1 MNIPFDNSYAR
12 LPEHFYARL
21 NPTPVARPSLIRLNT
36 SLAEQLGLDADALA
50 STDGISMLAGNQVPQ
65 GAQPL
70 AMAYAGHQFGNW
82 VPQLGDGR
90 AILLGE
96 IIDRDGQRQD
106 IQLKGAGRTPFS
118 RGGDGRAWVG
128 PVLREYV
135 VSETM
140 AALGVPTTRALAA
153 VCTGDTVSR
162 ERPMPGAVLT
172 RVARSHIRVG
182 TFQYFASRGD
192 TDALRALTYYVIA
205 RHYPEVTDEAD
216 PVHALLTAVTIRQAE
231 LIAHW
236 QALGFIHGVMNTDNA
251 SIAGDTIDYGPCAFM
266 DNYHPETVFSS
277 IDRMKRYAYHNQP
290 AMAQWNCA
298 NFAQCLLPLMDGT
311 EEAVVTAAQSAIDAF
326 PQHYAAAYRVH
337 MQRKLGLTE
346 IYGSHDVAD
355 DLDGADDHSTTDSHA
370 ADDGLISSLFDC
382 MAANTADFTLTFR
395 ALCAIPKEYNSVEHD
410 SAARSL
416 FDDPQVFDAWAKQW
430 RQRLAVEKQTDAQRQ
445 LSMQRVNP
453 AFIPR
458 NHRIEEV
465 IQAAVQDEDH
475 GPFNELV
482 TVLSRPCDDQPE
494 YDKYRDPPHSDQI
507 VRQTFCGT

>member
-1 MNIPFDNSYAR
+1 
-12 LPEHFYARL
+12 
-21 NPTPVARPSLIRLNT
+21 
-36 SLAEQLGLDADALA
+36 
-50 STDGISMLAGNQVPQ
+50 
-65 GAQPL
+65 
-70 AMAYAGHQFGNW
+70 MAYAGHQFGNW

-96 IIDRDGQRQD
+96 IIDREGQRQD

-153 VCTGDTVSR
+153 VCTGETIAR
-162 ERPMPGAVLT
+162 ERPLPGAVLT

-182 TFQYFASRGD
+182 TFQYFAARGD
-192 TDALRALTYYVIA
+192 TDALRALSEHVIA
-205 RHYPEVTDEAD
+205 RHYPEVADEAD
-216 PVHALLTAVTIRQAE
+216 PVAALLAAVTIRQAE

-311 EEAVVTAAQSAIDAF
+311 EEAVVAVAQTAIDAF
-326 PQHYAAAYRVH
+326 PQHYAAAYRAH

-346 IYGSHDVAD
+346 IYISHDVAD
-355 DLDGADDHSTTDSHA
+355 GSDGDDHLDDADSNDVAASHDADDS
-370 ADDGLISSLFDC
+370 LISSLFDC
-382 MAANTADFTLTFR
+382 MASNTADFTLTFR
-395 ALCAIPKEYNSVEHD
+395 ALCALSKEFHSVEHD

-416 FDDPQVFDAWAKQW
+416 FDDPNMFDAWAIQW
-430 RQRLAVEKQTDAQRQ
+430 RKRLAVEKQNDAQRQ

-465 IQAAVQDEDH
+465 IQAAVQDEDYE
-475 GPFNELV
+475 PFNELV

-494 YDKYRDPPHSDQI
+494 YKEYRDPPRTDQI

>member
-12 LPEHFYARL
+12 LPAHFYARL
-21 NPTPVARPSLIRLNT
+21 NPTPVAQPSLIRLNIA
-36 SLAEQLGLDADALA
+36 LAQQLGLDADTLG
-50 STDGISMLAGNQVPQ
+50 STEGINILAGNQVPP

-96 IIDRDGQRQD
+96 IIGKEGQRQD

-153 VCTGDTVSR
+153 VGTGEIVAR
-162 ERPMPGAVLT
+162 ERPLPGAVLV

-182 TFQYFASRGD
+182 TFQYFAARGD
-192 TDALRALTYYVIA
+192 TDALHALSEHVIA
-205 RHYPEVTDEAD
+205 RHYPEVADEAD
-216 PVHALLTAVTIRQAE
+216 PIAALLAAVTIRQAE

-298 NFAQCLLPLMDGT
+298 NFAQCLLPLMDG
-311 EEAVVTAAQSAIDAF
+311 EQEAAVAAAQSVIDAF
-326 PQHYAAAYRVH
+326 PQHYAAAYRAR
-337 MQRKLGLTE
+337 MQRKLGMTN
-346 IYGSHDVAD
+346 IYNGH
-355 DLDGADDHSTTDSHA
+355 DGADDHDAAASHDG
-370 ADDGLISSLFDC
+370 DDGLISSLFDC
-382 MAANTADFTLTFR
+382 MAANRADFTLTFR
-395 ALCAIPKEYNSVEHD
+395 ALCTLPKEFHSVEHD

-416 FDDPQVFDAWAKQW
+416 FDNPQMFDAWAIQW
-430 RQRLAVEKQTDAQRQ
+430 RKRLVVEKQNDAQRQ
-445 LSMQRVNP
+445 LSMQRANP

-465 IQAAVQDEDH
+465 IQAAVQDENYE
-475 GPFNELV
+475 PFNELV

-494 YDKYRDPPHSDQI
+494 YKKYREPPRSDQI